1 MCFQDRMKIQ
11 YCPPGPSLASR
22 GTTGHTFLLASQG
35 PMDGTP
41 WCTSKGREKSQELL
55 PWGQLSDSCDPMG
68 APPCRGATRHGLGR
82 GPSTAAFGAVRPLSP
97 SQTTPSLP
105 PSIPSCI
112 PSVGVGARHT
122 VTLLSQGPVW
132 RLGGRKGHGDTQI
145 VTHSDREEQAW

>member
-1 MCFQDRMKIQ
+1 MKIQ

-68 APPCRGATRHGLGR
+68 ALPAGELQDMAWAGDPALLPLGL
-82 GPSTAAFGAVRPLSP
+82 
-97 SQTTPSLP
+97 
-105 PSIPSCI
+105 
-112 PSVGVGARHT
+112 
-122 VTLLSQGPVW
+122 
-132 RLGGRKGHGDTQI
+132 
-145 VTHSDREEQAW
+145 